1 MEIGLNLNYN
11 YKIHLI
17 VVIVGLLLGVKNA
30 YENYDVFC
38 NEETFKEQYMELED
52 IQSEMTEEEFIEMSK
67 NQATFLVKLIPYMFA
82 VLLNSFF
89 FYFNTINS
97 NKKKSFIAIIFM
109 IPIFVI
115 YMFLSIFVTI
125 PLFFYDIYK
134 IIIGL
139 KNKHTKHEKGQIN

>member
-1 MEIGLNLNYN
+1 
-11 YKIHLI
+11 
-17 VVIVGLLLGVKNA
+17 
-30 YENYDVFC
+30 
-38 NEETFKEQYMELED
+38 MELED

-134 IIIGL
+134 IIIEL
-139 KNKHTKHEKGQIN
+139 KNKHTKHEVEKTN